1 MPLNKDTCR
10 KISLVTLM
18 YFAIILQSLKLKGF
32 NSLVSIYFR
41 EHLNSDMKDP
51 ELIYWTKPP
60 GVFLV
65 ATTESGKIVGC
76 ICYEQ
81 ISADTVEM
89 HRLAVDGEFRG
100 LKIGRKLVQALID
113 TAKEN
118 GYDNLYLETSNAQ
131 INANQ
136 LYQKM
141 NFEFLRFM
149 GLGPGPEWYFTYLSG
164 IKVVCYT
171 MQLK

>member
-1 MPLNKDTCR
+1 
-10 KISLVTLM
+10 
-18 YFAIILQSLKLKGF
+18 
-32 NSLVSIYFR
+32 
-41 EHLNSDMKDP
+41 MKDP
-51 ELIYWTKPP
+51 ELKYWTKPP

-65 ATTESGKIVGC
+65 ATTQSGKVVGC

-81 ISADTVEM
+81 INADTVEM
-89 HRLAVDGEFRG
+89 HRLAVDDKFRG

-118 GYDNLYLETSNAQ
+118 GFDNLFLETSNAQ
-131 INANQ
+131 INANK

-141 NFEFLRFM
+141 DFKFILGADPELRNFQARQCAPSFGFLTIAYYFS
-149 GLGPGPEWYFTYLSG
+149 GL
-164 IKVVCYT
+164 KAVCYI

>member
-1 MPLNKDTCR
+1 
-10 KISLVTLM
+10 
-18 YFAIILQSLKLKGF
+18 
-32 NSLVSIYFR
+32 
-41 EHLNSDMKDP
+41 MKDP
-51 ELIYWTKPP
+51 ELKYWTKPP

-65 ATTESGKIVGC
+65 ATTESEKVCGC

-81 ISADTVEM
+81 INADTVEM

-118 GYDNLYLETSNAQ
+118 GFDNLFLETSNAQ
-131 INANQ
+131 INANK

-141 NFEFLRFM
+141 NFKFLV
-149 GLGPGPEWYFTYLSG
+149 GPGPELSNFQAHQCAPSFSFLTFAYYFSG
-164 IKVVCYT
+164 IKSVCYI

>member
-1 MPLNKDTCR
+1 MQNLYSW
-10 KISLVTLM
+10 IV
-18 YFAIILQSLKLKGF
+18 ILYNHSAVFETKSF
-32 NSLVSIYFR
+32 YNLVSIYFR

-89 HRLAVDGEFRG
+89 HRLAVDGKFRG
-100 LKIGRKLVQALID
+100 LKIGRKLVQALND

-118 GYDNLYLETSNAQ
+118 GYDNMYLETSNAQ
-131 INANQ
+131 INANK

-141 NFEFLRFM
+141 EFKFLHFKSLDYPIM
-149 GLGPGPEWYFTYLSG
+149 DYFAG
-164 IKVVCYT
+164 IKVVCYI

>member
-1 MPLNKDTCR
+1 
-10 KISLVTLM
+10 
-18 YFAIILQSLKLKGF
+18 
-32 NSLVSIYFR
+32 
-41 EHLNSDMKDP
+41 MKDP
-51 ELIYWTKPP
+51 ELKYWTKPP

-65 ATTESGKIVGC
+65 ATTESEKVCGC

-81 ISADTVEM
+81 INADTVEM

-141 NFEFLRFM
+141 DFKFLRFM

-164 IKVVCYT
+164 LKVVSYT